1 MKVGGKNI
9 CKKKKKK
16 KKRIR
21 ECKTSTSL
29 QTERKKSYWPS
40 KNRMEAE
47 TEIGSPPPPLEVKM
61 MVSYTLKVY

>member
-1 MKVGGKNI
+1 MKEYEGRWKEHLQ
-9 CKKKKKK
+9 KK

-47 TEIGSPPPPLEVKM
+47 TEIGKSPPPP
-61 MVSYTLKVY
+61 